1 MLEDL
6 EQPGLEWFRRE
17 GVKILA
23 GSPLAQSSGQL
34 GGDSLIQKLS
44 ARSLK
49 LCKQKV
55 KISCTYKISKSEK
68 SGSGRKSGSQ

>member
-34 GGDSLIQKLS
+34 GGDSLKLS